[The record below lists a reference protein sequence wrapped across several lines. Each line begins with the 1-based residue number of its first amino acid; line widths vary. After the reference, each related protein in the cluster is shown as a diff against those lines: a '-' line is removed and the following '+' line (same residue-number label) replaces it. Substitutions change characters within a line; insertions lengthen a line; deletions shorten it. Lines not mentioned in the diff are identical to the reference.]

1 MMQAGQHS
9 DSLLAR
15 IQVVIWLLLAVMTG
29 VAWGLFS
36 GFIAMSIAIGGLV
49 ANLSF
54 VWLKRDLVKL
64 LAGPLDVAK
73 VRFFIRYYLRLA
85 LVVAVLFFLVK
96 SDRVHIVGLLLGLS
110 TVYLGILGT
119 TLGAGK
125 RFYFRV
131 KEAM

>member
-1 MMQAGQHS
+1 MMQARARK
-9 DSLLAR
+9 DLLLTR
-15 IQVVIWLLLAVMTG
+15 IQLVIWLLLAVMVG
-29 VAWGLFS
+29 VAWGLS
-36 GFIAMSIAIGGLV
+36 TGFVAMSVGVGGLV

-64 LAGPLDVAK
+64 LAGPLEVAK
-73 VRFFIRYYLRLA
+73 VRFFLGYYLRLA

-119 TLGAGK
+119 TLGVGK
-125 RFYFRV
+125 RFYFSV
-131 KEAM
+131 KEAL

>member
-1 MMQAGQHS
+1 MMQARPRG

-15 IQVVIWLLLAVMTG
+15 IQVVIWLLLAVMAG
-29 VAWGLFS
+29 LAWWLFS
-36 GFIAMSIAIGGLV
+36 GFVAMSIGIGGLV

-64 LAGPLDVAK
+64 LAGPLTAAK
-73 VRFFIRYYLRLA
+73 ARFFIRYYLRLA

-96 SDRVHIVGLLLGLS
+96 SDRVHIAGLLLGLS

-131 KEAM
+131 KEAL